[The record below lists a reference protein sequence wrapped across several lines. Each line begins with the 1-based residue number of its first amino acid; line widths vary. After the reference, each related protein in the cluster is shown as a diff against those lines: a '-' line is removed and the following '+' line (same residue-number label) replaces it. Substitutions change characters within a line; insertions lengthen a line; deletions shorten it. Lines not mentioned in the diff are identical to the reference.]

1 MYICTLFD
9 SIDMKIKVYQWKC
22 VCVVI
27 SHLVVV
33 DWNCLF

>member
-9 SIDMKIKVYQWKC
+9 IIDIKVYQWKC